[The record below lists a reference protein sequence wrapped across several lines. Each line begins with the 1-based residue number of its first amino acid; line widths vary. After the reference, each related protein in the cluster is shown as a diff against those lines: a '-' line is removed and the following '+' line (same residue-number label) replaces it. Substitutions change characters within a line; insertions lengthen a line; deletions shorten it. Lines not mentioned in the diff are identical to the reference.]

1 MGLLSSPDLRTRSPS
16 QGLKQASGAAE
27 ITVQPTTALNNS
39 RLTSADIR
47 GMGKPSAAHVMIAG
61 MECILMAH
69 RPWSITDLASYPSLR
84 QAASAFVHCGK

>member
-47 GMGKPSAAHVMIAG
+47 GMGIAISSTCDDCWHG
-61 MECILMAH
+61 MYLDG
-69 RPWSITDLASYPSLR
+69 T
-84 QAASAFVHCGK
+84 QALVHH